1 MLAVITAMQKEADAL
16 LVHASVEKE
25 YTLCGK
31 KIWSAE
37 AFGTKFC
44 LVLAGVG
51 KSNAA
56 AATMLSV
63 SALKADKLLNF
74 GVAGGIS
81 EKTQIA
87 KIFRITRAVQYDFD
101 LSEING
107 TPKGTL
113 DEYDSP
119 YIPLCEGK
127 SAFPY
132 ASLATGD
139 KLTNATTDVPLFQAF
154 GADVRDMEGAAIAH
168 VAHFTGTPLFAY
180 KSISNK
186 IGGVSVS
193 QYRQNLARALSALSE
208 NMGIIFR
215 EIGTSN

>member
-81 EKTQIA
+81 EKTEIA

-107 TPKGTL
+107 TLKGTL
-113 DEYDSP
+113 DEFASP
-119 YIPLCEGK
+119 YIPLCGGE

-139 KLTNATTDVPLFQAF
+139 KLTNAKTDFPLFQAL

-168 VAHFTGTPLFAY
+168 VAYFTGTPLFAY

-193 QYRQNLARALSALSE
+193 QYRQNLARALASLSE